1 MSFGTAVARIIREFG
16 EPVTLSLDG
25 TDLGG
30 GRAILR
36 PVLTGED
43 QFLPTPLGVRRE
55 EEVLCLA
62 ETGLPFPED
71 PDGVVLVRGRE
82 RYDVVNVRLVT
93 VGREPAYWRAMLG
106 RRATEEVIA

>member
-16 EPVTLSLDG
+16 ENVTLSLDG

-55 EEVLCLA
+55 ERVLCLGEA
-62 ETGLPFPED
+62 GLPFPDD
-71 PDGVVLVRGRE
+71 PDRVILTCGQA

-93 VGREPAYWRAMLG
+93 VGREAAY
-106 RRATEEVIA
+106 RRAVLARRAAEEVIA

>member
-1 MSFGTAVARIIREFG
+1 MSVQGAVARIIRDFG
-16 EPVTLSLDG
+16 ETVTLERDG
-25 TDLGG
+25 AVLGR

-36 PVLTGED
+36 PVLNGED

-55 EEVLCLA
+55 ERVLCLG
-62 ETGLPFPED
+62 EVGLPFPD
-71 PDGVVLVRGRE
+71 DSDGVILTRGQE

-93 VGREPAYWRAMLG
+93 VGREAAYRRAVLG